1 MKSETRRPM
10 SAALKTV
17 ELPPEALS
25 MIKEGTLQPKVE
37 KPVLVPPNAKEVE
50 ADEPSKRPARKNE
63 PEPVSEGLAFL
74 SCRLPHHV
82 AQVLLRASLERKLQR
97 MRPWTQQEIMAEAL
111 TGWLRKQ
118 GFLE

>member
-1 MKSETRRPM
+1 
-10 SAALKTV
+10 
-17 ELPPEALS
+17 
-25 MIKEGTLQPKVE
+25 
-37 KPVLVPPNAKEVE
+37 
-50 ADEPSKRPARKNE
+50 
-63 PEPVSEGLAFL
+63 LAVL

-82 AQVLLRASLERKLQR
+82 AQSLLRASLERKLQR